1 MNAKKFNVSST
12 EEIKE
17 NIRDVDTALDVIKS
31 TSVFKYNLIPDE
43 PITEE
48 TDEQSAVIHTCSA
61 GVPEVIIIGDEDI
74 PINTSSPD
82 DEESEP
88 EPITKDSVGFVI
100 GEDTPDILLSEDKR
114 HIDLYSVIALNWKAT
129 QEILSRLEALEGGKP
144 NGRKNT

>member
-17 NIRDVDTALDVIKS
+17 NIRNVDTALDVIKS
-31 TSVFKYNLIPDE
+31 APVFKYNLISDE
-43 PITEE
+43 PITETE
-48 TDEQSAVIHTCSA
+48 DEEAAVFHTCSA

-144 NGRKNT
+144 NGRKNP